1 MTEDPSRDG
10 PDAVSQD
17 AAWVT
22 IETPFDAA
30 ELRTFL
36 DDVER
41 LYRINSMLVFE
52 DWRRTDATHYRL
64 RAKNLSNGRVIEVEL
79 DVETGD
85 DGITVRYSD
94 GLKTATSFRVEP
106 QPEGPANL
114 IVTDDYSG
122 TSPEERE
129 ARIGE
134 VDKSL
139 GEWGRNL
146 HRYLRQWKK
155 WSWVPGWKFY
165 MRRIWQPMKPMAR
178 RICFILIVVTA
189 AEFVVFLFVFAVFW
203 LELDKYLE

>member
-1 MTEDPSRDG
+1 MTEGHSEDG
-10 PDAVSQD
+10 QD

-30 ELRTFL
+30 ELRAFL

-41 LYRINSMLVFE
+41 LYRINSLLVFE
-52 DWRRTDATHYRL
+52 DWRQISATGYQL
-64 RAKNLSNGRVIEVEL
+64 RAKNLSNGRLLEVEL
-79 DVETGD
+79 EVETSG
-85 DGITVRYSD
+85 DGIVVRYAD
-94 GLKTATSFRVEP
+94 GLKTATRFRVEP
-106 QPEGPANL
+106 QSDGPAKL

-122 TSPEERE
+122 SSPEERE
-129 ARIGE
+129 ERIAE

-146 HRYLRQWKK
+146 HRYLHQWKK

-165 MRRIWQPMKPMAR
+165 MRRVWQPMKPMAR

-189 AEFVVFLFVFAVFW
+189 AEFVLFLFVFAIFW
-203 LELDKYLE
+203 LELDKYLN

>member
-1 MTEDPSRDG
+1 MTEDPSED
-10 PDAVSQD
+10 SED

-41 LYRINSMLVFE
+41 LYRINSLLVFE
-52 DWRRTDATHYRL
+52 EWRQTNATHYRL
-64 RAKNLSNGRVIEVEL
+64 RAKNLSNDRMIEVEL
-79 DVETGD
+79 DVEASD
-85 DGITVRYSD
+85 DGITVRYSE
-94 GLKTATSFRVEP
+94 GLKTSTRFRVEP
-106 QPEGPANL
+106 QPDGPAKL

-122 TSPEERE
+122 SSAEERE
-129 ARIGE
+129 ARIDE

-155 WSWVPGWKFY
+155 WSRVPGWKFY
-165 MRRIWQPMKPMAR
+165 MRRVWQPMKPMAR

-189 AEFVVFLFVFAVFW
+189 AEFVAFLFVFTIFW
-203 LELDKYLE
+203 LEFDKYLD

>member
-10 PDAVSQD
+10 DD

-30 ELRTFL
+30 ELRSFL

-52 DWRRTDATHYRL
+52 DWRQTDETRYRL
-64 RAKNLSNGRVIEVEL
+64 RAKNLSNGRLLDTEL
-79 DVETGD
+79 DVEATGD
-85 DGITVRYSD
+85 GIAVRYSS
-94 GLKTATSFRVEP
+94 GLKTATRFRVEP
-106 QPEGPANL
+106 QPDGSAKL
-114 IVTDDYSG
+114 IVTDDYSE
-122 TSPEERE
+122 TSRDARE
-129 ARIGE
+129 ARIDE

-139 GEWGRNL
+139 VEWGRSL
-146 HRYLRQWKK
+146 HRYLHQWKK
-155 WSWVPGWKFY
+155 WSRVPGWKFY
-165 MRRIWQPMKPMAR
+165 MRRVWQPMRPMAR

-189 AEFVVFLFVFAVFW
+189 AEFVLFLLVFAIFW

>member
-1 MTEDPSRDG
+1 MTEDSSED
-10 PDAVSQD
+10 SED

-30 ELRTFL
+30 ELRLFL

-41 LYRINSMLVFE
+41 LYRINSLLVFE
-52 DWRRTDATHYRL
+52 EWRQTNATHYRL
-64 RAKNLSNGRVIEVEL
+64 RAKNLSNDRMIEVEL
-79 DVETGD
+79 DVEASD
-85 DGITVRYSD
+85 DGITVRYSE
-94 GLKTATSFRVEP
+94 GLKTSTRFRVEP
-106 QPEGPANL
+106 QPDGPAKL

-122 TSPEERE
+122 SSAEERE
-129 ARIGE
+129 ARIDE

-155 WSWVPGWKFY
+155 WSRVPGWKFY
-165 MRRIWQPMKPMAR
+165 MRRVWQPMKPMAR

-189 AEFVVFLFVFAVFW
+189 AEFVAFLFVFTIFW
-203 LELDKYLE
+203 LEFDKYLD

>member
-10 PDAVSQD
+10 ED

-22 IETPFDAA
+22 IETPFDAV
-30 ELRTFL
+30 ELRPFL

-41 LYRINSMLVFE
+41 LYRINSLLVFE
-52 DWRRTDATHYRL
+52 DWRQIDATHYRL
-64 RAKNLSNGRVIEVEL
+64 QAKNLSNDRLLDLEL
-79 DVETGD
+79 DVETDD
-85 DGITVRYSD
+85 DGIVVRYSE
-94 GLKTATSFRVEP
+94 GLKTATRFRVEP
-106 QPEGPANL
+106 RPDGSANL

-122 TSPEERE
+122 TSPDERE
-129 ARIGE
+129 ARIDE

-139 GEWGRNL
+139 VEWGRSL

-165 MRRIWQPMKPMAR
+165 MRRVWQPMKPMAR

-189 AEFVVFLFVFAVFW
+189 AEFVAFLFVFTIFW
-203 LELDKYLE
+203 LELDKYLD

>member
-1 MTEDPSRDG
+1 MTEDDPSRE
-10 PDAVSQD
+10 SED

-22 IETPFDAA
+22 IETPFDAE

-41 LYRINSMLVFE
+41 LYRINSLLVFE
-52 DWRRTDATHYRL
+52 DWRQTGETRYRM
-64 RAKNLSNGRVIEVEL
+64 RAKNLRNDRVIETEL
-79 DVETGD
+79 DVEATA
-85 DGITVRYSD
+85 DGIAVRYSE

-106 QPEGPANL
+106 QPGGPAKL

-122 TSPEERE
+122 TSAEERQ
-129 ARIGE
+129 ARIDE

-165 MRRIWQPMKPMAR
+165 MRRVWQPMKPMAR

-189 AEFVVFLFVFAVFW
+189 AEFVFFLFVLAIFW
-203 LELDKYLE
+203 LELDKYLD

>member
-10 PDAVSQD
+10 ED

-30 ELRTFL
+30 ELRSFL

-41 LYRINSMLVFE
+41 LYRINSLLVFE
-52 DWRRTDATHYRL
+52 DWRQTGETGYRL
-64 RAKNLSNGRVIEVEL
+64 RAKNLSNGRLLDTEL
-79 DVETGD
+79 DVEATS
-85 DGITVRYSD
+85 DGITVRYSE
-94 GLKTATSFRVEP
+94 GLKAATRFRVEP
-106 QPEGPANL
+106 QPDGSAKL

-122 TSPEERE
+122 TAPDERE
-129 ARIGE
+129 ARIDE

-139 GEWGRNL
+139 VEWGRNL
-146 HRYLRQWKK
+146 HRYLHQWKK
-155 WSWVPGWKFY
+155 WSWAPGWKFY
-165 MRRIWQPMKPMAR
+165 MRRVWQPMKPMAR

-189 AEFVVFLFVFAVFW
+189 AEFVLFLLVFAIFW

>member
-1 MTEDPSRDG
+1 MTEDPSED
-10 PDAVSQD
+10 SED

-41 LYRINSMLVFE
+41 LYRINSLLVFE
-52 DWRRTDATHYRL
+52 DWRQTNATHYRL
-64 RAKNLSNGRVIEVEL
+64 RAKNLSNGRMIEVEL
-79 DVETGD
+79 DVEATD
-85 DGITVRYSD
+85 DGITVRYSE
-94 GLKTATSFRVEP
+94 GLKTSTRFRVEP
-106 QPEGPANL
+106 QPGGPAKL

-122 TSPEERE
+122 SSAEERE
-129 ARIGE
+129 ARIDE

-155 WSWVPGWKFY
+155 WSRVPGWKFY
-165 MRRIWQPMKPMAR
+165 MRRVWQPMKPMAR

-189 AEFVVFLFVFAVFW
+189 AEFVAFLFVFTIFW
-203 LELDKYLE
+203 LEFDKYLD